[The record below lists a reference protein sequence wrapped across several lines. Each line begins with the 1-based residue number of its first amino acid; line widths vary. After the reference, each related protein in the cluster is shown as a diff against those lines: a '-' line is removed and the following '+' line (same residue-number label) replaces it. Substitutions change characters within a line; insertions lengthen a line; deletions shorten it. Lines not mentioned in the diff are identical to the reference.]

1 MELLDHGNEQVLTAK
16 LRFMRSFTIELH
28 HEFQDLQEF
37 KAKSDFFENI
47 DLVLKRLPFNI
58 SYLKL
63 ETKYF
68 AFLMGKF
75 HKFGHFSLTDRFNPL
90 SECRTTCS

>member
-1 MELLDHGNEQVLTAK
+1 
-16 LRFMRSFTIELH
+16 MRSLTIELQ
-28 HEFQDLQEF
+28 HEFQDLQDF
-37 KAKSDFFENI
+37 KAKSAFLRQI
-47 DLVLKRLPFNI
+47 DRVLERLPFNI

-75 HKFGHFSLTDRFNPL
+75 QEFGDFSLTN
-90 SECRTTCS
+90 